1 MYNVLVRSKSIV
13 FQLVN
18 WLIVIASCVFLIVKL
33 TGFDHYSYLLSA
45 VRDFGWRE
53 LYQFAIVVVLLP
65 FNIYL
70 EALKWQKLIAKT
82 EVIRFSVALRAVVA
96 GFVTGFITP
105 NRIGEMAGRMVGVSA
120 DHKARIPVYSFINSL
135 TQNIAIA
142 IFGIPAFITFV
153 FWHKISSSADA
164 GNYLLMVAVMCFMM
178 VFLLFFAFKILPGR
192 FLTAR
197 WNLFAGFPKPGIS
210 DFLYAV
216 FFSAFRFCVFSF
228 QFYVLLKVFGVE
240 ISFLQAVVS
249 IPSMYLLVTFTP
261 SYAVAEVLVRTS
273 YAILT
278 VGAFTENTAGVFVT
292 GFVLWV
298 INYIIPM
305 LLGGGVLLSKK

>member
-1 MYNVLVRSKSIV
+1 MCNVLVRYKSIV
-13 FQLVN
+13 FRLVK
-18 WLIVIASCVFLIVKL
+18 WGIVIASCVFLVVKL
-33 TGFDHYSYLLSA
+33 TEFDHYSYLLSA

-53 LYQFAIVVVLLP
+53 LFQFALVVALLP
-65 FNIYL
+65 LNIYL

-82 EVIRFSVALRAVVA
+82 EVIRFSVAVRAVVT

-120 DHKARIPVYSFINSL
+120 DRKAGIPVYSFINSL

-153 FWHKISSSADA
+153 FRHKILSSVDP
-164 GNYLLMVAVMCFMM
+164 GNYLLTVALMCITM
-178 VFLLFFAFKILPGR
+178 VFILLLAFKLLPGR

-197 WNLFAGFPKPGIS
+197 WNLLAGFPKPGIS
-210 DFLYAV
+210 DFLTAV
-216 FFSAFRFCVFSF
+216 FFSALRFCVFSF

-240 ISFLQAVVS
+240 LSLLQAAIA

-261 SYAVAEVLVRTS
+261 AFAATEVLVRTS
-273 YAILT
+273 YALLT
-278 VGAFTENTAGVFVT
+278 VGAYTENPIGIFVT